1 MMKKKLTTLFIC
13 LLLLFTITSCQIKQN
28 IKNNIE
34 NEITNRVV
42 NYEEITITDLENA
55 VETAYQRVENAVIG
69 VCLKKVNTLDSGVTS
84 EDGLDIGS
92 GVIYKAEEVIE
103 NDKLVN
109 YKYYAMTN
117 RHVVIDTKNELS
129 GTTKVY
135 VTLGEDGPEVEA
147 KILGYDE
154 KVDLALIT
162 FYHYTKI
169 QPVEF
174 ADSNNLKKGS
184 FVIAVGHPEGY
195 TFYNSVTFGVVSGN
209 ARYISSDTDG
219 DGVNDFVGKYIQHD
233 AAINP
238 GNSGGG
244 LFTLEGKLVGM
255 NTMKYSSVKVENMGF
270 AITSNEI
277 KYLLENYL
285 EKEINIERPRLGLTG
300 IQVKGLT
307 PTMIQNLGIKSI
319 PDIYTDTETKYG
331 IYVTEISKGSSS
343 DNSGISPDDII
354 LEFNGNRIKT
364 MTDLSIMLSE
374 QIVGNKIEITYY
386 SRKNNKILTTTI
398 TLKKW
403 CFK

>member
-42 NYEEITITDLENA
+42 NYEEITIKDLENA

-195 TFYNSVTFGVVSGN
+195 TFYNSVTFGIVSGN

-343 DNSGISPDDII
+343 DNSGISSDDII

-398 TLKKW
+398 TLKK
-403 CFK
+403 

>member
-1 MMKKKLTTLFIC
+1 MKKKLTTLFIC

-42 NYEEITITDLENA
+42 NYEEITIKDLENA

-386 SRKNNKILTTTI
+386 SRKNNKILTTTV
-398 TLKKW
+398 TLKK
-403 CFK
+403 

>member
-42 NYEEITITDLENA
+42 NYEEITIKDLENA

-117 RHVVIDTKNELS
+117 RHVVINTENELS

-398 TLKKW
+398 TLKK
-403 CFK
+403 

>member
-1 MMKKKLTTLFIC
+1 MKKKLTTLFIC

-42 NYEEITITDLENA
+42 NYEEITIKDLENA

-307 PTMIQNLGIKSI
+307 PTMIQNLGLKSI

-398 TLKKW
+398 TLKK
-403 CFK
+403 

>member
-42 NYEEITITDLENA
+42 NYEEITIKDLENA

-135 VTLGEDGPEVEA
+135 VNLGEDGPEVEA

-270 AITSNEI
+270 SITSNEI

-398 TLKKW
+398 TLKK
-403 CFK
+403 

>member
-1 MMKKKLTTLFIC
+1 MKKKLTTLFIC

>member
-42 NYEEITITDLENA
+42 NYEEITIKDLENA

-162 FYHYTKI
+162 FYNYTKI

-398 TLKKW
+398 TLKK
-403 CFK
+403 

>member
-42 NYEEITITDLENA
+42 NYEEITIKDLENA

-364 MTDLSIMLSE
+364 MTDLSIMLSK

-398 TLKKW
+398 TLKK
-403 CFK
+403 

>member
-42 NYEEITITDLENA
+42 NYEEITIKDLENA
-55 VETAYQRVENAVIG
+55 VETAYERVENAVIG

-398 TLKKW
+398 TLKK
-403 CFK
+403 

>member
-1 MMKKKLTTLFIC
+1 MKKKLTTLFIC

-42 NYEEITITDLENA
+42 NYEEITIKDLENA
-55 VETAYQRVENAVIG
+55 VETAYERVENAVIG

-398 TLKKW
+398 TLKK
-403 CFK
+403 

>member
-1 MMKKKLTTLFIC
+1 MKKKLTTLFIC

-42 NYEEITITDLENA
+42 NYEEITIKDLENA

-270 AITSNEI
+270 SITSNEI

-398 TLKKW
+398 TLKK
-403 CFK
+403 

>member
-42 NYEEITITDLENA
+42 NYEEITIKDLENA

-398 TLKKW
+398 TLKK
-403 CFK
+403 

>member
-42 NYEEITITDLENA
+42 NYEEITIKDLENA

-195 TFYNSVTFGVVSGN
+195 TFYNSVTFGIVSGN

-398 TLKKW
+398 TLKK
-403 CFK
+403 

>member
-42 NYEEITITDLENA
+42 NYEEITIKDLENA

-307 PTMIQNLGIKSI
+307 PTMIQNLGLKSI

-398 TLKKW
+398 TLKK
-403 CFK
+403 

>member
-1 MMKKKLTTLFIC
+1 MKKKLTTLFIC

-42 NYEEITITDLENA
+42 NYEEITIKDLENA

-219 DGVNDFVGKYIQHD
+219 DGVNDFVGKYIHHD

-398 TLKKW
+398 TLKK
-403 CFK
+403 

>member
-1 MMKKKLTTLFIC
+1 MKKKLTTLFIC

-42 NYEEITITDLENA
+42 NYEEITIKDLENA

-195 TFYNSVTFGVVSGN
+195 TFYNSVTFGIVSGN

-398 TLKKW
+398 TLKK
-403 CFK
+403 

>member
-42 NYEEITITDLENA
+42 NYEEITIKDLENA

-117 RHVVIDTKNELS
+117 RHVVINTENELS

-307 PTMIQNLGIKSI
+307 PTMIQNLGLKSI

-343 DNSGISPDDII
+343 DNSGISSDDII

-398 TLKKW
+398 TLKK
-403 CFK
+403 

>member
-1 MMKKKLTTLFIC
+1 MKKKLTTLFIC

-42 NYEEITITDLENA
+42 NYEEITIKDLENA

-307 PTMIQNLGIKSI
+307 PTMIQNLGLKSI

-343 DNSGISPDDII
+343 DNSGISSDDII

-398 TLKKW
+398 TLKK
-403 CFK
+403 

>member
-1 MMKKKLTTLFIC
+1 MKKKITSLLIC
-13 LLLLFTITSCQIKQN
+13 LLLLFTITSCQLKQN
-28 IKNNIE
+28 VKNNVE

-42 NYEEITITDLENA
+42 NYEEITIKDLENA
-55 VETAYQRVENAVIG
+55 VETAYERVENAVIG
-69 VCLKKVNTLDSGVTS
+69 VCLKQVNTLDSGVTS

-103 NDKLVN
+103 DGKLVN
-109 YKYYAMTN
+109 YKYFAITN
-117 RHVVIDTKNELS
+117 RHVVIDSENELS

-244 LFTLEGKLVGM
+244 LFTIEGKLVGM

-307 PTMIQNLGIKSI
+307 PTMIQKLGLKSI
-319 PDIYTDTETKYG
+319 PDIYTDSETRYG
-331 IYVTEISKGSSS
+331 IYVTEIMKDSSS
-343 DNSGISPDDII
+343 DNSGISSDDII
-354 LEFNGNRIKT
+354 LEFNGNKIKT

-374 QIVGNKIEITYY
+374 QIVGNKVEITYY
-386 SRKNNKILTTTI
+386 SRKNNKILSTTI
-398 TLKKW
+398 TLKK
-403 CFK
+403 

>member
-1 MMKKKLTTLFIC
+1 MKKKLTTLFIC

-42 NYEEITITDLENA
+42 NYEEITIKDLENA

-135 VTLGEDGPEVEA
+135 VNLGEDGPEVEA

-398 TLKKW
+398 TLKK
-403 CFK
+403 

>member
-42 NYEEITITDLENA
+42 NYEEITIKDLENA

-174 ADSNNLKKGS
+174 ADSNNLNKGS

-398 TLKKW
+398 TLKK
-403 CFK
+403 

>member
-42 NYEEITITDLENA
+42 NYEEITIKDLENA

-174 ADSNNLKKGS
+174 ADNNNLKKGS

-195 TFYNSVTFGVVSGN
+195 TFYNSVTFGIVSGN

-343 DNSGISPDDII
+343 DNSGISSDDII

-398 TLKKW
+398 TLKK
-403 CFK
+403 

>member
-1 MMKKKLTTLFIC
+1 MKKKLTTLFIC

-42 NYEEITITDLENA
+42 NYEEITIKDLENA

-92 GVIYKAEEVIE
+92 GVIYKAEQVIE

-398 TLKKW
+398 TLKK
-403 CFK
+403 

>member
-42 NYEEITITDLENA
+42 NYEEITIKDLENA

-319 PDIYTDTETKYG
+319 PDIYTDMETKYG

-398 TLKKW
+398 TLKK
-403 CFK
+403 

>member
-398 TLKKW
+398 TLKK
-403 CFK
+403 

>member
-42 NYEEITITDLENA
+42 NYEEITIKDLENA

-255 NTMKYSSVKVENMGF
+255 NTMKYSSVKVENMVF

-398 TLKKW
+398 TLKK
-403 CFK
+403 

>member
-42 NYEEITITDLENA
+42 NYEEITIKDLENA
-55 VETAYQRVENAVIG
+55 VETAYERVENAVIG

-307 PTMIQNLGIKSI
+307 PTMIQNLGLKSI

-398 TLKKW
+398 TLKK
-403 CFK
+403 

>member
-1 MMKKKLTTLFIC
+1 MMKKKHTTLFIC

-42 NYEEITITDLENA
+42 NYEEITIKDLENA

-117 RHVVIDTKNELS
+117 RHVVINTENELS

-343 DNSGISPDDII
+343 DNSGISSDDII

-398 TLKKW
+398 TLKK
-403 CFK
+403 

>member
-1 MMKKKLTTLFIC
+1 MKKKLTTLFIC

-42 NYEEITITDLENA
+42 NYEEITIKDLENA

-364 MTDLSIMLSE
+364 MTDLSIMLSK

-398 TLKKW
+398 TLKK
-403 CFK
+403 

>member
-42 NYEEITITDLENA
+42 NYEEITIKDLENA

-103 NDKLVN
+103 NEKLVN

-135 VTLGEDGPEVEA
+135 VNLGEDGPEVEA

-398 TLKKW
+398 TLKK
-403 CFK
+403 

>member
-1 MMKKKLTTLFIC
+1 MKKKLTTLFIC

-42 NYEEITITDLENA
+42 NYEEITIKDLENA

-103 NDKLVN
+103 NEKLVN

-398 TLKKW
+398 TLKK
-403 CFK
+403 

>member
-1 MMKKKLTTLFIC
+1 MKKKLTTLFIC

-42 NYEEITITDLENA
+42 NYEEITIKDLENA
-55 VETAYQRVENAVIG
+55 VETAYERVENAVIG

-238 GNSGGG
+238 GNSGAG

-398 TLKKW
+398 TLKK
-403 CFK
+403 

>member
-13 LLLLFTITSCQIKQN
+13 LLLLFTITSCQIKHN

-42 NYEEITITDLENA
+42 NYEEITIKDLENA
-55 VETAYQRVENAVIG
+55 VETAYERVENAVIG

-398 TLKKW
+398 TLKK
-403 CFK
+403 

>member
-1 MMKKKLTTLFIC
+1 MKKKLTTLFIC

-42 NYEEITITDLENA
+42 NYEEITIKDLENA

-117 RHVVIDTKNELS
+117 RHVVINTENELS

-195 TFYNSVTFGVVSGN
+195 TFYNSVTFGIVSGN

-398 TLKKW
+398 TLKK
-403 CFK
+403 

>member
-1 MMKKKLTTLFIC
+1 M
-13 LLLLFTITSCQIKQN
+13 
-28 IKNNIE
+28 
-34 NEITNRVV
+34 
-42 NYEEITITDLENA
+42 
-55 VETAYQRVENAVIG
+55 ETAYQRVENAVIG

-398 TLKKW
+398 TLKK
-403 CFK
+403 

>member
-1 MMKKKLTTLFIC
+1 MKKKLTTLFIC

-42 NYEEITITDLENA
+42 NYEEITIKDLENA

-386 SRKNNKILTTTI
+386 SSKNNKILTTTI
-398 TLKKW
+398 TLKK
-403 CFK
+403 

>member
-1 MMKKKLTTLFIC
+1 MKKKLTTLFIC

-42 NYEEITITDLENA
+42 NYEEITIKDLENA

-135 VTLGEDGPEVEA
+135 VNLGEDGPEVEA

-270 AITSNEI
+270 SITSNEI

-398 TLKKW
+398 TLKK
-403 CFK
+403 

>member
-1 MMKKKLTTLFIC
+1 MKKKLTTLFIC

-42 NYEEITITDLENA
+42 NYEEITIKDLENA

-398 TLKKW
+398 TLKK
-403 CFK
+403 